1 MSLTKRLGRAPLTS
15 TVRRSPEE
23 PGWQFSPSG
32 YILFPLAPLISCI
45 SQGNE
50 PLMLP
55 TAITLRNYRSFAG
68 PVRLELRPIT
78 LLFGINNAGKSA
90 LLRFLPILS
99 DSLAPTATG
108 PLDLESP
115 AARGSSFQDLRW
127 KGLGEDDDPDL
138 SLSISWDEAPGPY
151 RIEISVTSF
160 GDLRRL
166 IIRRFTIWTGATL
179 LLTAEWQPK
188 SEERTAQELT
198 YEIQTANGE
207 AKILALIVFKGLVP
221 TSWPKVLQSLLAPAA
236 DRLRGLQN
244 EVQWLTTARRPPDR
258 ISPFPTGPRWRMR
271 PDGSDAA
278 TVLAASPDLLSEVS
292 SWYESQLQRRLRVIE
307 VPPGGVRLALTNL
320 ERATF
325 DIDVT
330 DTGEG
335 MIQVLPVLTALA
347 LARRQSLG
355 GPGILAIEEPESNL
369 HASLQRALAESLCDL
384 AAIKAPPRIILE
396 THSEQLLLGVQ
407 LQIVRGRISTD
418 DVVVYW
424 VRQLENGESL
434 VEPVTFDRD
443 ARPQGAW
450 PPGVFADD
458 TEVAREII
466 QARRERVA
474 P

>member
-1 MSLTKRLGRAPLTS
+1 
-15 TVRRSPEE
+15 
-23 PGWQFSPSG
+23 
-32 YILFPLAPLISCI
+32 
-45 SQGNE
+45 
-50 PLMLP
+50 
-55 TAITLRNYRSFAG
+55 
-68 PVRLELRPIT
+68 LRPIT

-90 LLRFLPILS
+90 LLRALPILS

-138 SLSISWDEAPGPY
+138 GLSISWDSGD
-151 RIEISVTSF
+151 RIEFSVTSF

-166 IIRRFTIWTGATL
+166 IIRRFTVWKGETL
-179 LLTAEWQPK
+179 LLGAEWRPK

-198 YEIQTANGE
+198 YEIQTALEGP
-207 AKILALIVFKGLVP
+207 KTLVLIGFKGLVP
-221 TSWPKVLQSLLAPAA
+221 FSWPKSLDTHLAPVA
-236 DRLRGLQN
+236 GLLKDLHN
-244 EVQWLTTARRPPDR
+244 EVQWLTRRAPER
-258 ISPFPTGPRWRMR
+258 LSPFPTGPTWRVKF
-271 PDGSDAA
+271 DGSNAA
-278 TVLAASPDLLSEVS
+278 TVLAASPELLSEVS
-292 SWYESQLQRRLRVIE
+292 KWYEEQLQRRLDVVE
-307 VPPGGVRLALTNL
+307 VPAGGIRLILRNL

-325 DIDVT
+325 DVDLM

-347 LARRQSLG
+347 LARRQSQG

-384 AAIKAPPRIILE
+384 AAMESPPRIILE

-407 LQIVRGRISTD
+407 LQIVRGRLSPE
-418 DVVVYW
+418 DVLVYW
-424 VRQLENGESL
+424 VRQLENGES
-434 VEPVTFDRD
+434 VAEPVTFDRD

-458 TEVAREII
+458 TDVAREII
-466 QARRERVA
+466 QARRERA
-474 P
+474 AS